1 VSVTYARKAFLRLT
15 LPTMLAVVGGLALHM
30 PSAEAAP
37 ITLSVMP
44 TMTAPSP
51 QEGPDTGGTAFTIT
65 GSGMTGITT
74 VRFQDPSYTAQAD
87 ASVTNTGTQL
97 TGITPAASWSGVTYI
112 TFLNASN
119 EVTLYSSGG
128 PSSTAMLSSF
138 SYCSGACTGG
148 GGGGGSGSGGGGGGT
163 TYDWESANSPTNP
176 AWLPKPVTPE
186 PPRPAPALSELTL
199 SQLATASATRF
210 VELTAL
216 EFSRF
221 QPEQMRQLQPAQV
234 AVVPPQAFSSITP
247 PQFAGLQPPVFQVM
261 SIDQLDAIPPP
272 TLATMS
278 AAQFANM
285 GEDTLLN
292 MTGEVLGS
300 LPPSLLAT
308 LSPKQASQLNPEA
321 LASLTP
327 EQLKAIPAPSLRAL
341 RFSAKSLLNLTPGEV
356 GNWVKAGVF
365 ESMSKKELADS
376 IKGMSPEAAAAL
388 FTDPTKLP
396 AEAIAA
402 MSPEQVAKMPVSV
415 IAKLNVDQLAAFTPA
430 QVKRMSVRQLREFN
444 VERPCTDRRVCVGRF
459 SPVEFMSDEA
469 ASAVERRLRLG

>member
-1 VSVTYARKAFLRLT
+1 MPQTVARQVFIRLT
-15 LPTMLAVVGGLALHM
+15 LPTMLAVVGALVLHV
-30 PSAEAAP
+30 PPAAAAP
-37 ITLSVMP
+37 VVLPAMP

-51 QEGPDTGGTAFTIT
+51 KEGPNTGGTAFTIT

-74 VRFQDPSYTAQAD
+74 ARFTNAGNTAQAD
-87 ASVTNTGTQL
+87 TSVTNTGTQL
-97 TGITPAASWSGVTYI
+97 TGNTPAATWTGVTYI
-112 TFLNASN
+112 YLLNAAG
-119 EVTLYSSGG
+119 EDTQYTVPGG
-128 PSSTAMLSSF
+128 PNNSVVLTGF
-138 SYCSGACTGG
+138 TYCSGACPA
-148 GGGGGSGSGGGGGGT
+148 GGGGGSSSSGGGGGT
-163 TYDWESANSPTNP
+163 SYDWESANSPNNP

-186 PPRPAPALSELTL
+186 PAKAPPPLADLTLSEL
-199 SQLATASATRF
+199 AAASASRF
-210 VELTAL
+210 ADLTSS

-221 QPEQMRQLQPAQV
+221 RPEQLRELKPAQI
-234 AVVPPQAFSSITP
+234 AVVPPPAFSTVTP
-247 PQFAGLQPPVFQVM
+247 PQLAALPPVVFQEI
-261 SIDQLDAIPPP
+261 SFQQLAAMPVP

-278 AAQFANM
+278 PEQFANLN
-285 GEDTLLN
+285 ESTLLN
-292 MTGEVLGS
+292 MTGEELGT
-300 LPPSLLAT
+300 LPPTLLAT

-327 EQLKAIPAPSLRAL
+327 EQLKAIPAASLRAL
-341 RFSAKSLLNLTPGEV
+341 RFSAKSLLTLTPAEV

-365 ESMSKKELADS
+365 ESMSKKELAES

-402 MSPEQVAKMPVSV
+402 MTPEQVAKMPASV

-430 QVKRMSVRQLREFN
+430 QVKRMSVKQLREFN